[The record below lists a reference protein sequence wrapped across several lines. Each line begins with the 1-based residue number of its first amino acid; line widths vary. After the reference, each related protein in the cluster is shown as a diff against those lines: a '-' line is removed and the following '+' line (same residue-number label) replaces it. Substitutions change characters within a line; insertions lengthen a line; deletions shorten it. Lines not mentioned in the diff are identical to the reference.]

1 MGLAFFELWL
11 SIAMI
16 TVLIVCIRG
25 WKQIKKKW
33 LVIPIFIV
41 FFVGCSIFQ
50 TFPVENLF
58 ITFQTPEKAFR
69 YEHMTGRIQG
79 IMQGKAS
86 CFILYTDMNG
96 AYSHMICHKNEKG
109 YKLAARGFS
118 NQSYRSE
125 VGAIPTI
132 EVYNARNTKD
142 FYIVCWFHSEELSI
156 SDNRNT
162 EFLQLYDNNAPANIN
177 MITYGYV
184 ENMDSDYY
192 LIVDG
197 EKIYLMDL

>member
-1 MGLAFFELWL
+1 M
-11 SIAMI
+11 
-16 TVLIVCIRG
+16 
-25 WKQIKKKW
+25 
-33 LVIPIFIV
+33 
-41 FFVGCSIFQ
+41 
-50 TFPVENLF
+50 
-58 ITFQTPEKAFR
+58 
-69 YEHMTGRIQG
+69 
-79 IMQGKAS
+79 
-86 CFILYTDMNG
+86 
-96 AYSHMICHKNEKG
+96 
-109 YKLAARGFS
+109 
-118 NQSYRSE
+118 
-125 VGAIPTI
+125 GAIPTI